1 MVEIN
6 IPTNHMA
13 VHAYYHIFHMEHV
26 ISCSLRMLS
35 KNISLVSKN
44 IMGTACI
51 GMLDQF
57 TIFSLVHKMYIIIV
71 HQSI

>member
-1 MVEIN
+1 
-6 IPTNHMA
+6 MA

-44 IMGTACI
+44 IMGTAHI

-57 TIFSLVHKMYIIIV
+57 TIFSLVHKIYIIIV